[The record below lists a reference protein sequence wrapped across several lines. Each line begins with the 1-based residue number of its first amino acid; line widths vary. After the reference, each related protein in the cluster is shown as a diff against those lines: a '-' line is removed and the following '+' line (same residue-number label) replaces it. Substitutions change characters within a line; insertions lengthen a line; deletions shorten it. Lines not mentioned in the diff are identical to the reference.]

1 MDCDRFCNSLNEAKD
16 TIIQLK
22 AELTKKIQWP
32 DYFAWEREMKKLQAE
47 NKRLKEALKNICR
60 SNEIME
66 ARRIAR
72 EGLEQVKKTEHNCQ

>member
-32 DYFAWEREMKKLQAE
+32 DYFAWEREMK
-47 NKRLKEALKNICR
+47 EALKNICR